1 MDVKGYVRFT
11 NLCLS
16 TGSLFYWNLENCT
29 SLTTLPR
36 EIATESLQKLI
47 ELLTGLVF
55 LNLNDCKILVRL
67 PSTINGWKSLRT
79 VNLSRCSKLEN
90 MPQSL
95 GQMESLEEL
104 DVSGT
109 VIRQPVPSIFFPS
122 RILKVYLFVDTR
134 DHRTSSSSWHLWF
147 PFSLMQKGSSDSMAL
162 MLPSL
167 SGLCFLTELNLSNC
181 NLGEGAISC
190 DICILFSWRN

>member
-90 MPQSL
+90 MPESL

-190 DICILFSWRN
+190 DICILFS